1 MRQKCSW
8 HDVLIRCRPAQ
19 TRVHVPGED
28 PPPHT
33 LIGSPRSL
41 SSRLVVTAPLASSS
55 ASPASLAPRRVCP
68 SRRTPRPRR
77 SLPAECAHRA
87 ERSRRPPQMARLV
100 NVGGDSCATNAV
112 AQVVAHA
119 PLLARDVV
127 CAANAMTAAGAQAY
141 PEQAA
146 ILRCCAAV
154 AARGVHAR
162 LGGGLESP
170 DGNGEPIALNS
181 LYAVMA
187 AAESV
192 DAIAPGIVAE
202 AAAAAAAAAAA
213 PGARRPGQH
222 GQQDPLELLA
232 KSLTAVEPLLRQPAA
247 LTDAAGVPLQ
257 QPGGTLGLTLQ
268 TEHWCVTLQQ
278 TGAVTLETKLVFVTG
293 PAGSVEYILN
303 NVTREV
309 IDGACPLCECRGK
322 CLYKRRIVGA
332 RDSFV
337 CGHQRQIEG
346 GVDRRCA
353 FVWCIFCG

>member
-1 MRQKCSW
+1 MSACADARA
-8 HDVLIRCRPAQ
+8 RPGRGPAPTHTDRVTAQ
-19 TRVHVPGED
+19 SLVP
-28 PPPHT
+28 
-33 LIGSPRSL
+33 
-41 SSRLVVTAPLASSS
+41 SRRHRPAPLASSD

-119 PLLARDVV
+119 PLLARDIV